1 MVVVEEEE
9 EEVPVISLCLCVYL
23 LLQSHLI
30 FWDLNPKTGS
40 NSKIQPRV

>member
-1 MVVVEEEE
+1 MVVVEEEEEE

-30 FWDLNPKTGS
+30 FWVVMLVIFGFKS
-40 NSKIQPRV
+40 